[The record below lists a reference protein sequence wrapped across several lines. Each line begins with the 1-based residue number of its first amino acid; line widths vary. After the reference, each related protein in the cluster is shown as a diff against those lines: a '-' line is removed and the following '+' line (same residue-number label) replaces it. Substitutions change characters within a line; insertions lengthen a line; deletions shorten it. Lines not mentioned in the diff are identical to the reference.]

1 MGACLSG
8 RSCQLLAKPVKG
20 KTPEPDGWDSIDVR

>member
-8 RSCQLLAKPVKG
+8 RSCQLFAGLVKG
-20 KTPEPDGWDSIDVR
+20 GTRESDGWGSIDVR